1 MRTIDLA
8 HPPKPCDYFDLIGGT
23 STGGLIAIMLG
34 RLKMNIE
41 DCITAYLQLSQEVFQ
56 PRRRS
61 LNFLG
66 KANDVLRV
74 RGRFDSEALRKGIQ
88 RVVMEAGEDGDAK
101 LKVEDEPKC
110 RVLVSLSL
118 LTNLWLT
125 S

>member
-34 RLKMNIE
+34 RLKMTIE
-41 DCITAYLQLSQEVFQ
+41 ECIIAYLQISREVFQ

-66 KANDVLRV
+66 KANDALKV
-74 RGRFDSEALRKGIQ
+74 RGRFNSDALKKGIK
-88 RVVMEAGEDGDAK
+88 RVVIQAGEDADAK
-101 LKVEDEPKC
+101 LKVEDQPKC
-110 RVLVSLSL
+110 RVLVSLSMFARI
-118 LTNLWLT
+118 
-125 S
+125 